1 MVSATRR
8 KSSMQSWSTVWPA
21 RSGDSCR
28 GNPFST
34 SSTRSV
40 TDSAGPLFPPWVT
53 LWAFLGQVLDPD
65 ASCNRA
71 LARIQAHRAQLGL
84 RPMSADTGGYCKARQ
99 RLPERLLSTLCLRTG
114 AALAD
119 QPRPD
124 EFWFGR
130 RVKVVD
136 GSSASMSDTSAN
148 QAAWAQPSGQSP
160 GCGLPV
166 VAFVGVFCLATGAL
180 PALSMGQW
188 FDHDLSL
195 FYFVRGA
202 FVRGDIF
209 LADRAFCS
217 YAELAL
223 LRRRGVDSVVRLH
236 QCRRTDFRR
245 GRILGLQDHV
255 VRWDKPTRCP
265 KGLRESDYR
274 QLPDALS
281 VREVRYR
288 VDVPGFRTRRIT
300 LATTLL
306 DAETYFPEALAELYF
321 LRWDVEVDF
330 RHIKTTMQM
339 EHLRCKMPTMVRK
352 EIWAHLLA
360 YNLIRTMMWHAAQT
374 GPVRARRLS
383 FQGTIQHVLSFRDL
397 GPPGRNRRAEDPLL
411 LRLVAHQIVPYRP
424 NRIEPRVRKR
434 RPKNYRLMTRPRS
447 ELQAMLRA

>member
-1 MVSATRR
+1 
-8 KSSMQSWSTVWPA
+8 
-21 RSGDSCR
+21 
-28 GNPFST
+28 
-34 SSTRSV
+34 
-40 TDSAGPLFPPWVT
+40 
-53 LWAFLGQVLDPD
+53 
-65 ASCNRA
+65 
-71 LARIQAHRAQLGL
+71 
-84 RPMSADTGGYCKARQ
+84 MSADTGGYCKARQ
-99 RLPERLLSTLCLRTG
+99 RLPERLLSTLCLDTG

-119 QPRPD
+119 RPARD

-136 GSSASMSDTSAN
+136 GSSASMPDTPGN
-148 QAAWAQPSGQSP
+148 QAAWSQPSGQRP

-180 PALSMGQW
+180 LALAMGQW

-195 FYFVRGA
+195 FSFVRDA

-223 LRRRGVDSVVRLH
+223 LRRRGGDSVVRLH
-236 QCRRTDFRR
+236 QRRRTDFRR
-245 GRILGLQDHV
+245 GCILGLQDHV
-255 VRWDKPTRCP
+255 VLWDKPTRCP
-265 KGLRESDYR
+265 KGLRQSDYR
-274 QLPDALS
+274 QLPEALS

-288 VDVPGFRTRRIT
+288 VDVPGFRTRQIT

-306 DAETYFPEALAELYF
+306 DAETYIPEALAELYF

-330 RHIKTTMQM
+330 RHIKTTMRM
-339 EHLRCKMPTMVRK
+339 EHLRCKTPAMVRK

-360 YNLIRTMMWHAAQT
+360 YNLIRTMMWQAART
-374 GPVRARRLS
+374 GRARARRLS
-383 FQGTIQHVLSFRDL
+383 FQGTIQHLLSFRDL
-397 GPPGRNRRAEDPLL
+397 GPPSRDRTEKQDVL

-424 NRIEPRVRKR
+424 HRIEPRVRKR

-447 ELQAMLRA
+447 ELQAILRA